1 MVFVELDTVPMS
13 NSEVYPKKVYARP
26 YRPADPQ
33 GSVS

>member
-13 NSEVYPKKVYARP
+13 ESKVYPKKVYARS
-26 YRPADPQ
+26 YRPTDPQ